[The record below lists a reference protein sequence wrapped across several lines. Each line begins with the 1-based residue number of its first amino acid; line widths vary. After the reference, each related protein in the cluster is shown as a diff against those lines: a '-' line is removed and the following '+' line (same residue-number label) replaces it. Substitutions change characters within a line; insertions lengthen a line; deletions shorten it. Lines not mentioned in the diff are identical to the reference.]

1 MCIVCT
7 AILTAPALLRGSGLV
22 RMRRVGISAAAVY
35 ICVYTRLSGVV
46 LYPSVYRFDH
56 FMRCCFV
63 WYVHSP
69 SPSSFAWSVTRPFT
83 CLAVADCLN
92 SHIHRCVYK
101 HAHGIG
107 QGTRDERERERER
120 ERREHTPLPAYHV
133 PLFPPRSFHPLL
145 YSPLSLTRA
154 LLSLVNCSACL
165 LLFPYFPGLVLACLL
180 DG

>member
-120 ERREHTPLPAYHV
+120 ERDESIHPFPLTT
-133 PLFPPRSFHPLL
+133 FPFFLPDPSIL
-145 YSPLSLTRA
+145 YSILHYHSLA
-154 LLSLVNCSACL
+154 PSCL
-165 LLFPYFPGLVLACLL
+165 W
-180 DG
+180 